1 MMDTT
6 ARLPMILLIE
16 ADPNTADLYR
26 RELSHDYTVVTS
38 TDETQV
44 WEILLTGQLKAIVLE
59 PIGLGKWGWD
69 MLVTIKSK
77 PTIQAIPVV
86 VCSTLDERR
95 KGLELGAA
103 YFLVKPVLPS
113 TLLQVI
119 HKVT

>member
-1 MMDTT
+1 MDTT
-6 ARLPMILLIE
+6 ARLPLILLIE
-16 ADPNTADLYR
+16 ADPNTAALYR

-38 TDETQV
+38 ADEAQV
-44 WEILLTGQLKAIVLE
+44 WEILLTDQLKAIVLE

-69 MLVTIKSK
+69 LLAAIKSK
-77 PTIQAIPVV
+77 PAMQAIPVV

-95 KGLELGAA
+95 KGLEMGAA

-113 TLLQVI
+113 TLLQVL